1 MKIGQSNTLWED
13 PRYQRRRV
21 EDISRAVNGALDF
34 GDPKSG
40 VYSPGN
46 MSGTWVNI
54 TTPATA
60 NTTFIVHHN
69 LGRIPQ
75 GMLVFSVDQP
85 GAVIHSVNKAQWTK
99 QTAQFQCNVGSV
111 SLQGFVS

>member
-34 GDPKSG
+34 GNPATG
-40 VYSPGN
+40 LYSPGN

-54 TTPATA
+54 TTPAA
-60 NTTFIVHHN
+60 NTTFTVHHN

-85 GAVIHSVNKAQWTK
+85 GAVIHSVNKSSWTK
-99 QTAQFQCNVGSV
+99 TTAQFQCNVGSV